1 MIFMGYAI
9 STTFTGFSVKTVALD
24 FVKLALATAVILAFG
39 ALVSHVPLPQLPN
52 PRLVATIRLGLA
64 CVGCL
69 VAAWP
74 ALYLTRSVTAGEGR
88 MLAGMLIPSWFR
100 PAPNV

>member
-1 MIFMGYAI
+1 
-9 STTFTGFSVKTVALD
+9 V
-24 FVKLALATAVILAFG
+24 ATAAILAFG

-52 PRLVATIRLGLA
+52 ARLVATIRLGLV

-74 ALYLTRSVTAGEGR
+74 ALYVTRSVTPGEGR